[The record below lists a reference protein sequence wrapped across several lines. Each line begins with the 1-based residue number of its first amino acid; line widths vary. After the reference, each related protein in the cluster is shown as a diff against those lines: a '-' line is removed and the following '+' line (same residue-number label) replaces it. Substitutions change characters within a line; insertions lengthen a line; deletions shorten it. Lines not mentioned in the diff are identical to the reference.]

1 MRQKTAYNQINK
13 TVENNTCKMYNST
26 VDGWKKMKPYW
37 TGLFLIALFMQV
49 YTAECADDTS
59 TCKAD
64 TDNNCVVTLSNEC
77 DVAVSGISI
86 TFNTDTQFV
95 VCKRTSKFIT
105 CDSNNDHCVESSTM
119 CGSGKVA
126 IKTQDVPGRPE
137 TFGYKCAKECP
148 EGYNFLQ
155 DNLCVE
161 ECAKGYNVLQDNL
174 CVKECAT
181 DELRYGTQC
190 VAKCPAG
197 SFQHNKT
204 CISCADATGEER
216 ATSKEGAT
224 GMNDCY
230 LPAKSNNTPNQ
241 YIDEKGTFTYSS
253 DCTISCTDETSYL
266 CDNASA

>member
-37 TGLFLIALFMQV
+37 AGLFLIALFIQV
-49 YTAECADDTS
+49 YT
-59 TCKAD
+59 
-64 TDNNCVVTLSNEC
+64 TDS
-77 DVAVSGISI
+77 
-86 TFNTDTQFV
+86 
-95 VCKRTSKFIT
+95 
-105 CDSNNDHCVESSTM
+105 
-119 CGSGKVA
+119 
-126 IKTQDVPGRPE
+126 
-137 TFGYKCAKECP
+137 
-148 EGYNFLQ
+148 
-155 DNLCVE
+155 
-161 ECAKGYNVLQDNL
+161 
-174 CVKECAT
+174 
-181 DELRYGTQC
+181 
-190 VAKCPAG
+190 VAKCIITNDNCASVPQNTEKEIESGKSLYCGRDADNFVFVTCTDTLPTEQTVTKCIADFFEYNG
-197 SFQHNKT
+197 K

-216 ATSKEGAT
+216 ATSEEGAI